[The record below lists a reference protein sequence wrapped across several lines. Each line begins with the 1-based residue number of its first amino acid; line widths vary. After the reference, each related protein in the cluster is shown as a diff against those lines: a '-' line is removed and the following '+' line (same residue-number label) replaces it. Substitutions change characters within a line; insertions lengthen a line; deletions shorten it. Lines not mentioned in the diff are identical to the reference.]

1 MGTLDDD
8 PGVTPLFH
16 VYVDSKA
23 PWYDITDSLPQFA
36 TTPEEEVRSAPP
48 PAVCG

>member
-8 PGVTPLFH
+8 PAVKPQFH
-16 VYVDSKA
+16 VYVGSKA
-23 PWYDITDSLPQFA
+23 PWYDIIDSLPQFA
-36 TTPEEEVRSAPP
+36 TIPEAKVPSESR